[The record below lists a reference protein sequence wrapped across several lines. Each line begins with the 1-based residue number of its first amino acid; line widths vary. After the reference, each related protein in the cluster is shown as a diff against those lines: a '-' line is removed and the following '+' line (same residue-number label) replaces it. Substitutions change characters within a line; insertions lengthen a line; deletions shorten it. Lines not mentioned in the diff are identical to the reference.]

1 MPRHRHDKPIATAAA
16 TFGACNRTGV
26 HCLRHVLFEEMIA
39 LALNFAVE
47 VLQTVIQVIAG
58 PSRQNFFTASL
69 LFHSGFALIEKG
81 GWQWC
86 TSEWKSGR
94 KKTVLWRQSARTISL
109 VLNERPQRRL
119 RALRL

>member
-69 LFHSGFALIEKG
+69 LFHSGLRPH
-81 GWQWC
+81 
-86 TSEWKSGR
+86 R
-94 KKTVLWRQSARTISL
+94 K
-109 VLNERPQRRL
+109 RRL
-119 RALRL
+119 AVVHLGVEVGVQKK